1 MRLKVSDSQTTL
13 VAPTAKSLAEA
24 YVYYNTARP
33 FAIYNDEVMVGFVL
47 LRELE
52 DLQCYY
58 ISQFMID
65 EHHQR
70 KGYGKQAMVVL
81 INRLKEEKKYS
92 KIDLCS
98 VEGAEAVER
107 LYTGLGFVPTGEV
120 EANEVLMRLHLPP
133 VPSGDS
139 PAASRQ

>member
-13 VAPTAKSLAEA
+13 VAPNAKSLAEA

-92 KIDLCS
+92 KIDLCY